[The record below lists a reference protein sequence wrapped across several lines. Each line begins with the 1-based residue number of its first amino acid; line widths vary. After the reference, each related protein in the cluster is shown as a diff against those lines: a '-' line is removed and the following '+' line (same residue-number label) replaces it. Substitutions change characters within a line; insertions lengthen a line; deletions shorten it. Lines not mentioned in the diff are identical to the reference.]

1 MLIQRFLS
9 VRNCTLAD
17 ERGKKLQRRRKKIV
31 ASTDK
36 CAKENDIKS
45 KYLIRYIFFHSES
58 IMDIVIGGCVLHR
71 WPLFSFAFSSISILA
86 FYLMYLTWNGRH
98 GMVWHDKKT
107 GNTIHSLFFSICH
120 SSFLSYFPFSFKS
133 HSPTLLVPKHTYKI
147 GLTNVLGHAAM
158 ECSSTME
165 IITEQTHLMLISI
178 RSQVRQQ

>member
-1 MLIQRFLS
+1 MNEEK
-9 VRNCTLAD
+9 NCW
-17 ERGKKLQRRRKKIV
+17 EREKKIV

-71 WPLFSFAFSSISILA
+71 RPLFCFAFSSISILA

-98 GMVWHDKKT
+98 SMAWYGMTRKQAT
-107 GNTIHSLFFSICH
+107 RFIRLFFSICH

-147 GLTNVLGHAAM
+147 GLTNVLGHTAM

-178 RSQVRQQ
+178 RSQVCQQ